1 MKFKLK
7 ELVISIAIP
16 LAVGLIFS
24 ILSRS
29 GMVYKEILKPF
40 LSPPGFVFPIVWTI
54 LYVLM
59 GISSLIIYNS
69 SSYKREDALKLYIV
83 QLFVNGFWTVIFFNL
98 RFYFLAFLWI
108 ILLIVLVVIMFS
120 RFYNIDKKAAYLQIP
135 YLIWLIFALYLSF
148 GVFVLN

>member
-1 MKFKLK
+1 MKFKWK

-16 LAVGLIFS
+16 LAVGFIFS
-24 ILSRS
+24 IFSRS

-40 LSPPGFVFPIVWTI
+40 LSPPGFIFPIVWTI

-59 GISSLIIYNS
+59 GISSLIIYSS

-98 RFYFLAFLWI
+98 RLYFLAFLWI
-108 ILLIVLVVIMFS
+108 ILLIVLVVIMIS

-135 YLIWLIFALYLSF
+135 YLIWLLFALYLSF

>member
-24 ILSRS
+24 IFSRS
-29 GMVYKEILKPF
+29 NMVYKEILKPF

-108 ILLIVLVVIMFS
+108 ILLIVLVVIMFL

-135 YLIWLIFALYLSF
+135 YLIWLTFALYLSF